1 MRRTRTSSVRIAIGA
16 LAAASTLALVA
27 AAPASAASLTQGKA
41 RGVTTVTLDAGTVGA
56 LGGLGLSL
64 GVLRPAGSDL
74 SVLKVAFPITGN
86 TKSGVVSHT
95 GGLSFSAGGTTV
107 ALTNYQ
113 IDLGSGVLSAN
124 AAVNGDSV
132 GRIGFLDLGAVTTP
146 QGCDASA
153 PLALNADA
161 AAALTAVFGAPNLTG
176 APVGV
181 GCVDFR

>member
-1 MRRTRTSSVRIAIGA
+1 MRSTRTTSVRIAVGA

-27 AAPASAASLTQGKA
+27 AAPASAAGLTQGKA

-86 TKSGVVSHT
+86 AKSGVVSHT
-95 GGLSFSAGGTTV
+95 GGLSFSAEGTTV
-107 ALTNYQ
+107 TLTNYQ

-132 GRIGFLDLGAVTTP
+132 GRIGFLDLGSAP
-146 QGCDASA
+146 ADPACDASA
-153 PLALNADA
+153 SLTLNEDA
-161 AAALTAVFGAPNLTG
+161 AGALTAVFEAPDLTG